1 MDRKPLSAVRNDF
14 DFVLKDM
21 DDLDKQL
28 AELQLINNTELPPNP
43 TLQRPGT
50 ASRKIAPVVPP
61 KPKKPQPQV
70 RKVLLLSLL
79 IVSAVGEVLLLLY
92 YTAFAKNTFLLHIP
106 NYTGPYDFSF
116 LVIEIIL

>member
-79 IVSAVGEVLLLLY
+79 IVFGCRRSPFV
-92 YTAFAKNTFLLHIP
+92 
-106 NYTGPYDFSF
+106 
-116 LVIEIIL
+116 IILYSVCEKYFLITYT

>member
-1 MDRKPLSAVRNDF
+1 MEEACWRSIRSDF

-50 ASRKIAPVVPP
+50 GGRKIAPVVPP

-70 RKVLLLSLL
+70 GIFTSIIYLNSVGGIKILL
-79 IVSAVGEVLLLLY
+79 G
-92 YTAFAKNTFLLHIP
+92 
-106 NYTGPYDFSF
+106 
-116 LVIEIIL
+116 